1 MNTNREINI
10 EDLIS
15 SEGFTEN
22 YLILSIQ
29 HAIDMKKYKIV
40 IELIDYS
47 LSQMKI
53 TNKIR
58 SSLLFRTLL
67 QISDEIPEIVDI
79 NKIINYISVNYSMII
94 VYQTLR

>member
-79 NKIINYISVNYSMII
+79 NKIINYISINYSMII